1 MPRYFLEVRYL
12 GTRYSGF
19 QIQPC
24 TPTVQG
30 EAERALATVLRHPVA
45 LTGSSRTDAGVHAL
59 GNHFHFDVPEPLPGS
74 LLNGVNALLPRD
86 IAALSIRRVRPEAH
100 CRYDALSRTYT
111 YRLHDRKDPFL
122 DDRSWF
128 YPYPLSGP
136 TLHALADILP
146 GEREFLSFA
155 KRRSQVSTHRCTII
169 ESRWERLDDGWTYRV
184 KGDRFLRGMVRG
196 LVGTMLQA
204 ARGRMDI
211 NGFRAI
217 LTRTD
222 NTATD
227 FSPPGRGLTLVQVM
241 FPPSTYLT

>member
-19 QIQPC
+19 QIQPG

-30 EAERALATVLRHPVA
+30 EAECALATVLRHPVS

-59 GNHFHFDVPEPLPGS
+59 GNHFHFDVPDPLPAG
-74 LLNGVNALLPRD
+74 LLHGVNALLPRD
-86 IAALSIRRVRPEAH
+86 IAALSLRPVRPDAH
-100 CRYDALSRTYT
+100 CRYDALSRTYV

-128 YPYPLSGP
+128 YPYPLSAP
-136 TLHALADILP
+136 MLHALADILP
-146 GEREFLSFA
+146 GEGDFPSFA
-155 KRRSQVSTHRCTII
+155 KRRSQVSTHRCTIL
-169 ESRWERLDDGWTYRV
+169 ESRWERQEDGWTYRV
-184 KGDRFLRGMVRG
+184 TGDRFLRGMVRG

-204 ARGRMDI
+204 ARGRISID
-211 NGFRAI
+211 GFRSI
-217 LTRTD
+217 LMRAD

-227 FSPPGRGLTLVQVM
+227 FSPPGRGLTLVQVT
-241 FPPSTYLT
+241 FPASCYLA